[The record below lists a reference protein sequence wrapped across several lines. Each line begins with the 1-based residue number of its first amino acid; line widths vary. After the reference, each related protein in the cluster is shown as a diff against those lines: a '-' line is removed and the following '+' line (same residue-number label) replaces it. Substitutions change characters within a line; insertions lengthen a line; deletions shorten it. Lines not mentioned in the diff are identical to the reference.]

1 MALPIPPWV
10 QLVLMVYVPI
20 YILNAFVSFPFEWL
34 VVILVRG
41 LFEFTLAKPIRR
53 GVSLLLT
60 TLAWYFIA
68 PRVGA
73 GSLLL
78 NAIVHCYMVRQAAGL
93 TDLPNPMG
101 NMPPTIRGGTVFIW
115 LVLVC
120 IDVFLR
126 NVSTSYPKY
135 AAIAAAFA
143 LLGVFDVM
151 MAPPEQ
157 APSEHSEAQ
166 TEPRVRGTRRRR

>member
-1 MALPIPPWV
+1 MILPTHVCSKRRSYLSPALKWALQRILQPAFKKFMALPIPPWV

-73 GSLLL
+73 SSLLL

-101 NMPPTIRGGTVFIW
+101 NMP
-115 LVLVC
+115 
-120 IDVFLR
+120 
-126 NVSTSYPKY
+126 
-135 AAIAAAFA
+135 
-143 LLGVFDVM
+143 
-151 MAPPEQ
+151 
-157 APSEHSEAQ
+157 
-166 TEPRVRGTRRRR
+166 